1 MRVPSTPHPLLSP
14 KHRTRIQRII
24 PFGIIWFMF
33 GIVYCLVER
42 GFMARTANCP
52 SFGKPYDFQAALL
65 IKSLSTGVMGLLM
78 GTMESYFLAGMFRS
92 RSFLLHMASKT
103 VIYVLAT
110 ILFLIGV
117 NTIQYALYLHLPPLH
132 PEILRIHLLLL
143 HDYSFW
149 SIIIYIGA
157 VVVVSLVYADFS
169 HHIGHGVL
177 RTLLTGRYHTPKEE
191 ERIFMFLDMKSST
204 TLAEQLGHV
213 KYFRL
218 LNRYYADMTDA
229 ILASSGE
236 ICQYVGDE
244 VVITWTL
251 RDGLRG
257 NDCLECFFRIKECL
271 NAQAATYQADFGHV
285 PGFKAG
291 LHCGQVTTGEIGTV
305 HKDIIFTGDVMN
317 TTARIQ
323 SLCNE
328 SGVDLLVSG
337 ALMTRMRLGSDYQVR
352 GLGVRELKG
361 KHELVEVFTVWK

>member
-1 MRVPSTPHPLLSP
+1 MLSA
-14 KHRTRIQRII
+14 KHRSRITRII
-24 PFGIIWFMF
+24 PFGVIWFVF
-33 GIVYCLVER
+33 GIVYSVVEK
-42 GFMARTANCP
+42 GILAHSTTYPLN
-52 SFGKPYDFQAALL
+52 GNPYDFRISL
-65 IKSLSTGVMGLLM
+65 ITVSLSSLVMGLLM
-78 GTMESYFLAGMFRS
+78 GTLEVYFLAGLFRR
-92 RSFLLHMASKT
+92 RSFAGHMAAKT
-103 VIYVLAT
+103 FIYVGSMV
-110 ILFLIGV
+110 LFLIGI
-117 NTIQYALYLHLPPLH
+117 NTLYYLQYQGLPLA
-132 PEILRIHLLLL
+132 EQAMLKKNLLSLT
-143 HDYSFW
+143 DYSFW
-149 SIIIYIGA
+149 SIIVYAGA
-157 VVVVSLVYADFS
+157 VVAMSLLYAEFS

-177 RTLLTGRYHTPKEE
+177 RNFFTGRYHTPKEE